1 MFFGFCNVLVMF
13 LRMMDI
19 ILSGIKIDWCLCYF
33 DDVIVFGKI
42 FESFLEN
49 LI

>member
-13 LRMMDI
+13 FRIMDI
-19 ILSGIKIDWCLCYF
+19 VLSGMKKDWCLCYF
-33 DDVIVFGKI
+33 EDVIVFGKI
-42 FESFLEN
+42 FESLWEN